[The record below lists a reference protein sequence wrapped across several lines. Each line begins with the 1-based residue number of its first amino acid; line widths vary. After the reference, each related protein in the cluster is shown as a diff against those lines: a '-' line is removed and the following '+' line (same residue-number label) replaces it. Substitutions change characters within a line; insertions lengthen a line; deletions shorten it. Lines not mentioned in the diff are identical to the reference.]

1 MVAMLV
7 LEASAEMRES
17 SSLSPGTILK
27 HTAMSSAATPTK
39 RVVCFNM
46 VARLTVILAHKC
58 QVAVTI
64 KKTENVRSVSEK
76 SLARV

>member
-17 SSLSPGTILK
+17 SSLSPGTISK
-27 HTAMSSAATPTK
+27 HIAMPSAAAPTK

-46 VARLTVILAHKC
+46 V
-58 QVAVTI
+58 
-64 KKTENVRSVSEK
+64 SGYYFP
-76 SLARV
+76 

>member
-27 HTAMSSAATPTK
+27 HIAMPFRGGDQKESSVFQYGSPTN
-39 RVVCFNM
+39 CDTGTQM
-46 VARLTVILAHKC
+46 PGSGYHK
-58 QVAVTI
+58 
-64 KKTENVRSVSEK
+64 ENRK
-76 SLARV
+76 CAFCL